1 MGVARGLLEALAEA
15 GAHRHDLIVSVGG
28 GVVSDLAGFVAS
40 VYARGMKVAHVPT
53 TLLGQVD
60 AAIGGKTGVNLPQAK
75 NLVGTI
81 HQPIAVLCDVGAL
94 GRLPREEFTSGMAEV
109 VKYGFISD
117 PAILDEVMRDGG
129 AIQGDPRRLSEL
141 VARCVRIKAA
151 IVASDENESGIRAHL
166 NYGHTFGHA
175 IERTARFEGIRHGEA
190 VAIGMVAAANLAL
203 ELGMLGPEMV
213 HKHEEVLRVVGLP
226 TRAPLYVDELE
237 PAWLRD
243 KKYRNGVRF
252 VLLNGP
258 GRPEYGVS
266 ATREQISRALERMR

>member
-1 MGVARGLLEALAEA
+1 
-15 GAHRHDLIVSVGG
+15 
-28 GVVSDLAGFVAS
+28 
-40 VYARGMKVAHVPT
+40 
-53 TLLGQVD
+53 
-60 AAIGGKTGVNLPQAK
+60 
-75 NLVGTI
+75 
-81 HQPIAVLCDVGAL
+81 
-94 GRLPREEFTSGMAEV
+94 
-109 VKYGFISD
+109 
-117 PAILDEVMRDGG
+117 
-129 AIQGDPRRLSEL
+129 
-141 VARCVRIKAA
+141 
-151 IVASDENESGIRAHL
+151 
-166 NYGHTFGHA
+166 
-175 IERTARFEGIRHGEA
+175 
-190 VAIGMVAAANLAL
+190 MVAAANLAL